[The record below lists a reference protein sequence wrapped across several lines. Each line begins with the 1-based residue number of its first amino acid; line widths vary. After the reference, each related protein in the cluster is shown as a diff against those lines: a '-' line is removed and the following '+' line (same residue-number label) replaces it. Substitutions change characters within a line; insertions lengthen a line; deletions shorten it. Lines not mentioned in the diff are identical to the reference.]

1 MRLYRLLGPGAAW
14 SLVQSPKMLDGD
26 AKFEKTDACD
36 KDTNESKWPTIFA
49 GKVVETQEVKA
60 LEATE
65 ETPAK
70 NKGLR
75 RLLGVI
81 AAEFAVVAAL
91 LLK

>member
-1 MRLYRLLGPGAAW
+1 MGITGNLGGPRG
-14 SLVQSPKMLDGD
+14 
-26 AKFEKTDACD
+26 
-36 KDTNESKWPTIFA
+36 
-49 GKVVETQEVKA
+49 VVETQEVKA